1 MMERRPKF
9 LEVFIKL
16 GKTVQRDSDYV
27 LVEEFIC
34 LLCVFGRLADIKVII
49 HLHKTLHRQ
58 ETIADSIKNLDPL
71 VFVPC
76 RRILKQH
83 VKAFRYIAK
92 LL

>member
-1 MMERRPKF
+1 MMERHPKF

-27 LVEEFIC
+27 LVEEFVC
-34 LLCVFGRLADIKVII
+34 LLYVFGRLVDIKVII

-76 RRILKQH
+76 RRILKKH

>member
-1 MMERRPKF
+1 MS
-9 LEVFIKL
+9 LEV
-16 GKTVQRDSDYV
+16 
-27 LVEEFIC
+27 
-34 LLCVFGRLADIKVII
+34 KVII

-58 ETIADSIKNLDPL
+58 ETIADPIKNLDPL

-83 VKAFRYIAK
+83 VKAFWYIAK